1 MSVGMHRR
9 PLGDILVEYN
19 LITPAQL
26 EEALKAQRETGE
38 RLGEALVRLGYVSED
53 DILEVLEYQLGIPRV
68 SLADRPLSPD
78 LVRSL
83 PESVIRRHKVLPLRK
98 EGGILTVA
106 VADPLNVVALDDL
119 RFATG
124 LEINPVMARHREI
137 EEALERCLA
146 APEMGRAVQE
156 LAMGIPEEETRP
168 ARAEEAA
175 AEDAPVVRLVNSLL
189 SRAIAE
195 KASDIHIEPQEQGM
209 RVRYRIDGSLREIM
223 QLPKRVQALVT
234 SRIKIMAN
242 LDIAEKR
249 VPQDGRIQLRQDER
263 DIDMRV
269 STMPAVFGEKIAIR
283 LLDKSSILLNLDQ
296 LGFSSQNLARFNTLI
311 RRSYGMILVTG
322 PTGSGKTTTLY
333 AVLNELNTPEK
344 NIITIEDP
352 VEYTLPGIN
361 QTGINPKAGLTF
373 AAGLRSILRQDPDI
387 IMVGEIRDA
396 ETAAIAV
403 RAATTGHLVL
413 STMHTNDAA
422 GAFARLIDMGV
433 EPFLVASS
441 VLGVVAQRLVRV
453 VCPRCREAY
462 ELPPDTPEYAFLG
475 VNYDKPVRVFRGRGC
490 AACGYTGYK
499 GRTSIQEVLV
509 VTRSIRA
516 LINAKAPAGEIRR
529 RALEE
534 EMVPL
539 KEDGIAKAL
548 EGVTALQEVMRVAY
562 AEE

>member
-1 MSVGMHRR
+1 MSAGMHRR
-9 PLGDILVEYN
+9 LLGDILVEYN

-26 EEALKAQRETGE
+26 EEALKVQRETGE
-38 RLGEALVRLGYVSED
+38 RLGEVLVRLGYVSED

-68 SLADRPLSPD
+68 SLADKPLSPD

-83 PESVIRRHKVLPLRK
+83 PESLIRRHKVLPLRK
-98 EGGILTVA
+98 EGSTLTVA

-124 LEINPVMARHREI
+124 LEINPVIARRREI

-146 APEMGRAVQE
+146 APEMGRAIQE
-156 LAMGIPEEETRP
+156 LAMGMPEEEARP
-168 ARAEEAA
+168 ARTEEAA
-175 AEDAPVVRLVNSLL
+175 AEEAPVVRLVNSLL

-195 KASDIHIEPQEQGM
+195 KASDIHIEPQEQGV

-269 STMPAVFGEKIAIR
+269 STMPTVFGEKIVIR
-283 LLDKSSILLNLDQ
+283 LLDKSSALLNLNQ
-296 LGFSSQNLARFNTLI
+296 LGFSSQNLARFNALI
-311 RRSYGMILVTG
+311 RSSYGMILVTG

-333 AVLNELNTPEK
+333 AVLNELNTSEK

-352 VEYTLPGIN
+352 VEYTLPGVN

-373 AAGLRSILRQDPDI
+373 ATGLRSILRQDPDI

-462 ELPPDTPEYAFLG
+462 ELSPDTPEYAF
-475 VNYDKPVRVFRGRGC
+475 VNSDKPVRVFRGRGC

-509 VTRSIRA
+509 ATRSIRA

-529 RALEE
+529 CALEE
-534 EMVPL
+534 GMVPL

-548 EGVTALQEVMRVAY
+548 EGVTALQEVIRVTY